1 MIAIT
6 QDQKYFLVKKCSV
19 ENLVF
24 FVMKTNYKY
33 IWIVMQFTN
42 IFKRSVSFIPSWVI
56 RHRH

>member
-33 IWIVMQFTN
+33 I
-42 IFKRSVSFIPSWVI
+42 
-56 RHRH
+56 